1 MMTLSRLYRATRIA
15 LALVLLFTA
24 ACVGN
29 TRPDRFYMLQPM
41 VAPGPE
47 QESTA
52 RLVIAVGP
60 VRFPHYLSRPQIVTS
75 TGPNQFRFSE
85 FERWIDRLEDNF
97 TRVLAE
103 NLSNLLATDR
113 VVQVPYPRAIVPE
126 YQILVEVTQFH
137 VTSEGKSLLQTNWH
151 LVQDE
156 KTIVLKK
163 SNIALPADTQSYA
176 TMVSAQSEALAAL
189 SREIASALQAVAHRT
204 TARSIRP
211 ARASGHLSFQHDPPL
226 QTLEHRF

>member
-1 MMTLSRLYRATRIA
+1 MMTLSQLYRATRIA

-24 ACVGN
+24 ACVG
-29 TRPDRFYMLQPM
+29 RPDRFYMLQPM
-41 VAPGPE
+41 VAPGPG

-60 VRFPHYLSRPQIVTS
+60 VRFPDYLSRPQIVTS

-85 FERWIDRLEDNF
+85 FERWIDRLKDNF

-113 VVQVPYPRAIVPE
+113 VVQFPYPRAIVPD

-156 KTIVLKK
+156 KTILLKK

-211 ARASGHLSFQHDPPL
+211 ARKLQGKACRCRSLPRPL
-226 QTLEHRF
+226 